1 MNDERPAVHITDLR
15 AATKIYMLPNLLT
28 AGNLFFGF
36 LAIIRCIQARY
47 GVLDEV
53 MSRYY
58 YTQAVWF
65 ILGSFVCDTL
75 DGRVARMGG
84 KESLFGKEFDSLA
97 DVISFGMAPALMMFF
112 LILSPTEGYPF
123 FRQVGWLT
131 GFIYLLCGAVRLAR
145 FNVLTH
151 PLLVR
156 EHPEDS
162 KASSFFVG
170 LPIPAAAGVVA
181 SLVLAINDLDLRAWS
196 IILLPLMLLI
206 AYLMVS
212 NIPYPNFKNI
222 TWTTQTKVRTFV
234 GIVITITIGLL
245 FKELTFALIFLT
257 YVFYGVFAHVK
268 KVWRRRFK
276 SPQETQNIP

>member
-53 MSRYY
+53 MSRHY

-65 ILGSFVCDTL
+65 IFGSVVCDTL
-75 DGRVARMGG
+75 DGRVARMAG

-156 EHPEDS
+156 EHPDDS
-162 KASSFFVG
+162 QASNFFIG
-170 LPIPAAAGVVA
+170 LPITAAAGFVA

-196 IILLPLMLLI
+196 IVLLPLMLLI

-276 SPQETQNIP
+276 SPQATQNIP